1 MFGSLGEMYYLCSVL
16 NNKNTMTNINQPLFE
31 TKAVSKATDQLMSV
45 QTEQTITSLEVA
57 ELTGKRHDNVLADI
71 RNILSQMEE
80 NNRLN
85 FQETSYTDSR
95 NRKQTCY
102 SLTKEGCLCLVS
114 GYDANL
120 RMKIINRWKELEQH
134 YVQQPQ
140 QATIQ
145 DKMFFINAVA
155 EGLRLNEPSRLA
167 LYKQVNDQHCLGLSL
182 PSYTPSK
189 GVLKSLTDCL
199 KEVGSE
205 FSAKKFY
212 PVLETGGYVE
222 RKSRFTHDGSMKH
235 FWSLTKKG
243 MEWGENQVNPNNPRE
258 TQPLFFADKF
268 VDLYEGL
275 LK

>member
-1 MFGSLGEMYYLCSVL
+1 MNSI
-16 NNKNTMTNINQPLFE
+16 NKPLFGV
-31 TKAVSKATDQLMSV
+31 KATSKATDQLMSA

-57 ELTGKRHDNVLADI
+57 ELTGKRHDQVLRDI
-71 RNILSQMEE
+71 RNIVSQLDEIA
-80 NNRLN
+80 LHN
-85 FQETSYTDSR
+85 FVGGSYKDAQNQER
-95 NRKQTCY
+95 PMFN
-102 SLTKEGCLCLVS
+102 LTKEGCLCLVS

-199 KEVGSE
+199 KEVGSD

-222 RKSRFTHDGSMKH
+222 RKSRFAHDGSLKH

-243 MEWGENQVNPNNPRE
+243 LEWGENQVNPNNPRE
-258 TQPLFFADKF
+258 TQPLFFVDKF
-268 VDLYEGL
+268 VGLYEGL

>member
-1 MFGSLGEMYYLCSVL
+1 MDGTQMIS
-16 NNKNTMTNINQPLFE
+16 NNQSLFE
-31 TKAVSKATDQLMSV
+31 TKAVSKATDQLMSA

-57 ELTGKRHDNVLADI
+57 ELTGKRHDSILRDI
-71 RNILSQMEE
+71 RNILSQMDEIS
-80 NNRLN
+80 LHN
-85 FQETSYTDSR
+85 FVESTYTSDRGKEYPMF
-95 NRKQTCY
+95 N
-102 SLTKEGCLCLVS
+102 LTKEGCLCLVS

-189 GVLKSLTDCL
+189 GVLKSLTECL
-199 KEVGSE
+199 KEVGSD

-222 RKSRFTHDGSMKH
+222 RKSRFTHGGSLKH

-243 MEWGENQVNPNNPRE
+243 LEWGENQVNPNNPRE
-258 TQPLFFADKF
+258 TQALFFADKF
-268 VDLYEGL
+268 EGL
-275 LK
+275 YDGLVN

>member
-1 MFGSLGEMYYLCSVL
+1 
-16 NNKNTMTNINQPLFE
+16 
-31 TKAVSKATDQLMSV
+31 MSI
-45 QTEQTITSLEVA
+45 QTEQTISSLEVA
-57 ELTGKRHDNVLADI
+57 ELTGKNHKEVLRDI
-71 RNILSQMEE
+71 RNILSQLEDGVE
-80 NNRLN
+80 RN
-85 FQETSYTDSR
+85 FAPSTYTSDRGKEYPM
-95 NRKQTCY
+95 Y
-102 SLTKEGCLCLVS
+102 LLTKEGCLCLVS

-134 YVQQPQ
+134 YGQQPQ

-182 PSYTPSK
+182 PFYTPSK
-189 GVLKSLTDCL
+189 GVPKSLTDCL
-199 KEVGSE
+199 KEVGSD

-222 RKSRFTHDGSMKH
+222 RKSRFAHDGSLKH

-243 MEWGENQVNPNNPRE
+243 LEWGENQVDPNNPHE

-268 VDLYEGL
+268 VGLYEGL

>member
-1 MFGSLGEMYYLCSVL
+1 M
-16 NNKNTMTNINQPLFE
+16 KIIKQPLFGV
-31 TKAVSKATDQLMSV
+31 KATSKATDQLMSV
-45 QTEQTITSLEVA
+45 QTEQTITITSLEVA
-57 ELTGKRHDNVLADI
+57 ELTGKQHKNVLADI
-71 RNILSQMEE
+71 RNILSQMDEI
-80 NNRLN
+80 NQLN
-85 FQETSYTDSR
+85 FQPVKYKDAKGEER
-95 NRKQTCY
+95 PMFN
-102 SLTKEGCLCLVS
+102 LTKEGCLCLVS

-182 PSYTPSK
+182 PTYTPSK

-199 KEVGSE
+199 KEVGSD

-222 RKSRFTHDGSMKH
+222 RKSRFTHDGSLKR

-243 MEWGENQVNPNNPRE
+243 LEWGENQVNPSNPRE
-258 TQPLFFADKF
+258 TQALFFADKF
-268 VDLYEGL
+268 VGLYEGL